1 MAGGVEVWLLENR
14 VPTPAHLMIC
24 IRVYGKD
31 VPKTAANFVA
41 LATGEKGFGY
51 KGSIFHRVIKDFM
64 IQGGDFERGN
74 GTGGYSIYGRNFAD
88 ENFSIAHAPLVLSMA
103 NAGRNTNG
111 SQFFITTVD
120 TYWLN
125 GTVEDCAQ
133 SLCIH
138 GIYLIQPICPRST
151 LVRQT
156 CGIWPRARRRR
167 CCGQNPECRCG
178 WWCSSRA
185 ASRYQRLRHPCLI
198 NLLAGSAVWETDF
211 KVDLRR

>member
-1 MAGGVEVWLLENR
+1 MPLYMY
-14 VPTPAHLMIC
+14 H
-24 IRVYGKD
+24 RVYGND

-88 ENFSIAHAPLVLSMA
+88 ESFNIAHAPLVLSMA

-125 GTVEDCAQ
+125 GTGTNQCTLFMKALFIQ
-133 SLCIH
+133 AIIS
-138 GIYLIQPICPRST
+138 YLILMPRYICYRQARC
-151 LVRQT
+151 VRP
-156 CGIWPRARRRR
+156 CARR
-167 CCGQNPECRCG
+167 C
-178 WWCSSRA
+178 
-185 ASRYQRLRHPCLI
+185 
-198 NLLAGSAVWETDF
+198 
-211 KVDLRR
+211 